1 MSDRDEMSGHT
12 AVRGIDLLIA
22 RARAGEQ
29 DGADALMRE
38 IRPLV
43 YRWAWVK
50 TADAD
55 DADDVTQT
63 VLLRVYQ
70 GIDRF
75 EARSNFTSWLYRITA
90 NTATEMH
97 RHRSVMQRLADRVR
111 VIARPDR
118 TATDPLDRIEGARV
132 RNIASTIVESLP
144 ERQRVAFDL
153 VDLQGFTPTEAAD
166 MLELNATTL
175 RVHLL
180 RARRTIRSRI
190 LAGDSH
196 GTGYA

>member
-1 MSDRDEMSGHT
+1 
-12 AVRGIDLLIA
+12 
-22 RARAGEQ
+22 
-29 DGADALMRE
+29 
-38 IRPLV
+38 
-43 YRWAWVK
+43 
-50 TADAD
+50 
-55 DADDVTQT
+55 
-63 VLLRVYQ
+63 
-70 GIDRF
+70 
-75 EARSNFTSWLYRITA
+75 
-90 NTATEMH
+90 
-97 RHRSVMQRLADRVR
+97 MQRLADRVR

-118 TATDPLDRIEGARV
+118 TADDPLDRIEGARV